1 MTYLSDTRTKFPYAR
16 TLLVHYFY
24 CAPPNSVIMKTI
36 NVSILPTI
44 LITGAIAGLILM
56 SNIVLSTAT
65 MQSNGDTSTTVATT
79 TKSSNDQ
86 VIMHIDSAI
95 SSIKSGDNDE
105 GRKQLLQAEK
115 LLEGVESAVDSEK
128 RIEAALKI
136 LKDGD
141 SNGSISQAEEAKKL
155 LTT

>member
-16 TLLVHYFY
+16 TLLLHYFY

>member
-1 MTYLSDTRTKFPYAR
+1 
-16 TLLVHYFY
+16 
-24 CAPPNSVIMKTI
+24 
-36 NVSILPTI
+36 
-44 LITGAIAGLILM
+44 
-56 SNIVLSTAT
+56 
-65 MQSNGDTSTTVATT
+65 MQSNGDTSTTATT
-79 TKSSNDQ
+79 AAESSNDK

-105 GRKQLLQAEK
+105 GRKQLLEAEK
-115 LLEGVESAVDSEK
+115 LLEGVESAVDAEK

-155 LTT
+155 LTS

>member
-1 MTYLSDTRTKFPYAR
+1 
-16 TLLVHYFY
+16 
-24 CAPPNSVIMKTI
+24 MKT
-36 NVSILPTI
+36 NNTNILSTI

-56 SNIVLSTAT
+56 SNVVLSSAT
-65 MQSNGDTSTTVATT
+65 LQSNNTNTTVATT
-79 TKSSNDQ
+79 NSSNEL
-86 VIMHIDSAI
+86 VIRHIDAAI
-95 SSIKSGDNDE
+95 MAIKSGDNDQ
-105 GRKQLLQAEK
+105 GRLELLEAEK

-155 LTT
+155 LTA